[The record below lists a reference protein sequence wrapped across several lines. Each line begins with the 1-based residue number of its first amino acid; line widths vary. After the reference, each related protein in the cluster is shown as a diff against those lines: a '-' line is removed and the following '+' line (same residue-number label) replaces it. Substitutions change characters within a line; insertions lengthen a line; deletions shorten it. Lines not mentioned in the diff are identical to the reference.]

1 MNIIFDE
8 NYEMIVQI
16 REQSEDVFLILSDD
30 LEAVDEDLSAPYKE
44 KIVAFI
50 KNSDKWFASFREHI
64 FEWGKKEYKTE
75 DVNKGFSLI
84 NIFVLFEQDEEE
96 VFGLE
101 YGVQFD
107 EEHNCGIKVKKT
119 KNGDFEIY
127 EIGTGDIAF
136 C

>member
-1 MNIIFDE
+1 MELNFDE

-16 REQSEDVFLILSDD
+16 KEQSGNVFLILSDG
-30 LEAVDEDLSAPYKE
+30 LKAIDEELSTSYKE
-44 KIVAFI
+44 KIITFI
-50 KNSDKWFASFREHI
+50 EKSDKWFTRFKEYI

-75 DVNKGFSLI
+75 NVKQNFSLI
-84 NIFVLFEQDEEE
+84 NIFILFEQEEE
-96 VFGLE
+96 EIFGLE

-127 EIGTGDIAF
+127 EIGTGDVAF